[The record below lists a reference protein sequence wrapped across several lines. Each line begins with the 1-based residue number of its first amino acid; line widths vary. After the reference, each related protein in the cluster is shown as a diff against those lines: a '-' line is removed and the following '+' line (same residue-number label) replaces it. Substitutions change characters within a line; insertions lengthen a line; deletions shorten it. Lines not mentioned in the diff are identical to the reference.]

1 MMAKNGQRLG
11 ELLLGADVIT
21 KRQLAK
27 ACQKQVQGDK
37 RKLGDILVEMGYITI
52 ADLTDA
58 MLNTRHE
65 EPVIEEK
72 IVVQPKQ
79 AIDISQDAVMKTKFA
94 LDVKTMIAAA
104 TGIASLV
111 GMWYMLQADIQEA
124 KELPKIGNIY
134 DSEYPSRPGGYNW
147 PRSYEQ
153 YKDQVGQLQDDMD
166 QVFETLEEYEEE
178 YPSRPEG
185 YNWPRSYEQYKD
197 QVGTLQD
204 DMDQVFETM
213 EELEEIIKDLRKEIN
228 SLERRK
234 RDK

>member
-1 MMAKNGQRLG
+1 VAKNGQRLG
-11 ELLLGADVIT
+11 ELLMEADVIT

-27 ACQKQVQGDK
+27 AIQKQVQGDD
-37 RKLGDILVEMGYITI
+37 RKLGDILIELGIITV

-65 EPVIEEK
+65 EKEEIVEEK
-72 IVVQPKQ
+72 VVAQPREL
-79 AIDISQDAVMKTKFA
+79 SEDAVLNTKFT
-94 LDVKTMIAAA
+94 LSVQTMIGAA

-124 KELPKIGNIY
+124 KELP
-134 DSEYPSRPGGYNW
+134 SLESL
-147 PRSYEQ
+147 YEA
-153 YKDQVGQLQDDMD
+153 
-166 QVFETLEEYEEE
+166 E

-197 QVGTLQD
+197 NVEGLQD
-204 DMDQVFETM
+204 EMDDAYGKI
-213 EELEEIIKDLRKEIN
+213 EELEEIIKELQKDIK

>member
-58 MLNTRHE
+58 MLNTRHAV
-65 EPVIEEK
+65 PVIEEK
-72 IVVQPKQ
+72 VVVQPKQ

-153 YKDQVGQLQDDMD
+153 YKDQVGQLQEDMD
-166 QVFETLEEYEEE
+166 DV
-178 YPSRPEG
+178 
-185 YNWPRSYEQYKD
+185 YEQ
-197 QVGTLQD
+197 L
-204 DMDQVFETM
+204 
-213 EELEEIIKDLRKEIN
+213 EELEETIKELEKEIK

>member
-1 MMAKNGQRLG
+1 VAENGQRLG
-11 ELLLGADVIT
+11 ELLMEADVIT

-27 ACQKQVQGDK
+27 AIQKQVQGDD
-37 RKLGDILVEMGYITI
+37 RKLGDILIEMGIITV

-65 EPVIEEK
+65 EKEEIVEEK
-72 IVVQPKQ
+72 VVAQP
-79 AIDISQDAVMKTKFA
+79 IDISQDAVMKTKFA
-94 LDVKTMIAAA
+94 LDVKTIIAAA

-124 KELPKIGNIY
+124 KELPSLK
-134 DSEYPSRPGGYNW
+134 SL
-147 PRSYEQ
+147 YEA
-153 YKDQVGQLQDDMD
+153 
-166 QVFETLEEYEEE
+166 E

-197 QVGTLQD
+197 NVEGLQD
-204 DMDQVFETM
+204 EMDDAYGKI
-213 EELEEIIKDLRKEIN
+213 EELQDVIKELQNDIK

>member
-37 RKLGDILVEMGYITI
+37 RKLGDILIEMGYITI
-52 ADLTDA
+52 EDLTDV
-58 MLNTRHE
+58 MLNTRHA

-153 YKDQVGQLQDDMD
+153 YKDQVGSLQDDMD
-166 QVFETLEEYEEE
+166 QVFETLEEYEEVIE
-178 YPSRPEG
+178 
-185 YNWPRSYEQYKD
+185 D
-197 QVGTLQD
+197 
-204 DMDQVFETM
+204 
-213 EELEEIIKDLRKEIN
+213 LEKIVNDLRVQVAN
-228 SLERRK
+228 K

>member
-11 ELLLGADVIT
+11 ELLLEADVIT

-37 RKLGDILVEMGYITI
+37 RKLGDILVEMGYVTI

-58 MLNTRHE
+58 MLNTRHA

-134 DSEYPSRPGGYNW
+134 ESEYPSRPGGYNW

-153 YKDQVGQLQDDMD
+153 YKDQVGALQEDMD
-166 QVFETLEEYEEE
+166 QVFETI
-178 YPSRPEG
+178 
-185 YNWPRSYEQYKD
+185 
-197 QVGTLQD
+197 
-204 DMDQVFETM
+204 
-213 EELEEIIKDLRKEIN
+213 EELEEAVEELEKTVNDLRVQVAN
-228 SLERRK
+228 K

>member
-1 MMAKNGQRLG
+1 MAKNGQRLG
-11 ELLLGADVIT
+11 ELLLEADVIT
-21 KRQLAK
+21 RRQLAK

-37 RKLGDILVEMGYITI
+37 KKLGDILIEMGYITV

-72 IVVQPKQ
+72 ILVQPKQ

-134 DSEYPSRPGGYNW
+134 
-147 PRSYEQ
+147 
-153 YKDQVGQLQDDMD
+153 
-166 QVFETLEEYEEE
+166 EEE

-213 EELEEIIKDLRKEIN
+213 EELEEEIKELQKIISNLRVQVAN
-228 SLERRK
+228 K

>member
-1 MMAKNGQRLG
+1 MAKNGQRLG
-11 ELLLGADVIT
+11 ELLMEADVIT

-27 ACQKQVQGDK
+27 AIQKQVQGDD
-37 RKLGDILVEMGYITI
+37 RKLGDILIEMGIITV

-72 IVVQPKQ
+72 AVAQP
-79 AIDISQDAVMKTKFA
+79 IDISEDAVMKTKFA
-94 LDVKTMIAAA
+94 LDLKTIIAAA
-104 TGIASLV
+104 VGISSLV
-111 GMWYMLQADIQEA
+111 GMWYALQADIQEA

-134 DSEYPSRPGGYNW
+134 N
-147 PRSYEQ
+147 Q
-153 YKDQVGQLQDDMD
+153 
-166 QVFETLEEYEEE
+166 E

-197 QVGTLQD
+197 NVEGLQD
-204 DMDQVFETM
+204 EMDAVYEVLDEYEEKIDDLEKTVTELRVQVA
-213 EELEEIIKDLRKEIN
+213 N
-228 SLERRK
+228 K